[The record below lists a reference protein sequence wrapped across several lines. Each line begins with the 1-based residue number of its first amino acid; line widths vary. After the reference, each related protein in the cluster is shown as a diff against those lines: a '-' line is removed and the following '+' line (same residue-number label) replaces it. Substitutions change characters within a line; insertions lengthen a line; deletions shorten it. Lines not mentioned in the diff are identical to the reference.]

1 MSENMP
7 LIYERIGQAM
17 ADLGPIS
24 KDKTNKQ
31 QGYKFRG
38 IDDVYNALQPVLCKH
53 GLFVVPRVLERTR
66 EERQT
71 ANGGRLIYT
80 ILKVH
85 YTMFA
90 PDGSNIEAVVDGE
103 GMDSADKSTN
113 KAMSAAYKYFM
124 FQLFSIPTEELI
136 DADAETPAP
145 SKPVQKP
152 AGSRPQPAP
161 ANSSQPQPAPAN
173 SSQPQPAQAAK
184 VSAEDS
190 KQRLIRTM
198 KQNALFAYGKASE
211 QKLQEMMEAQ
221 GVSFD
226 TMTNAAY
233 KAIEKQIIADI
244 AASRKDGAA

>member
-136 DADAETPAP
+136 DADAETPSP

-152 AGSRPQPAP
+152 AQKTTG
-161 ANSSQPQPAPAN
+161 SQPQPAPAN
-173 SSQPQPAQAAK
+173 SSQPQQAQAAK
-184 VSAEDS
+184 VSTEDS
-190 KQRLIRTM
+190 KQRVIRTL
-198 KQNALFAYGKASE
+198 KQNALFAYGEASV
-211 QKLQEMMEAQ
+211 QKLQELMEAQ

-244 AASRKDGAA
+244 AASRKAGVA